1 MGKGRALLQR
11 LADEAE
17 LMEENVSSEP
27 ILELWGDSRVLIE
40 RHLGVAQYGCDRICV
55 RIPDGM
61 FTVEGDGLTLC
72 RMCAQQLL
80 IRGKIARVSVK
91 RGRS

>member
-11 LADEAE
+11 LADGAE

-40 RHLGVAQYGCDRICV
+40 HHLGVAQYDCDLIRV

-61 FTVEGDGLTLC
+61 FCVEGENLMLC

-80 IRGKIARVSVK
+80 IRGKIFRVSVRK
-91 RGRS
+91 GMA